1 MQIYGF
7 YLKEKNDFEYS
18 GLYTEWKVP
27 EHLAL
32 DSPELEKQIAE
43 AGNEI
48 GFIFPVF
55 DVADSHDVALIERVG
70 KLLEKQDTPSVV
82 MALNVPL
89 LDKKTWETM
98 NASLCKAFDAVV
110 DVSKVCAAGH
120 ATTSEGVAAVIE
132 GIGHMLERPGLVGL
146 DYSDVCSL
154 VRAAGNM
161 YVGWGYMSTDKSDD
175 VRRTKTAA
183 GIALSM
189 ISAQL
194 PTDNPK
200 KVRHAKTVK
209 EIIDA
214 TIAAK
219 VGDVGE
225 IRRVLFCA
233 EDNSPTTAL
242 VDVFESVDMVDKIMD
257 DAQIVLSVRVEDSLP
272 SRIIMLASTNPLP
285 ELS

>member
-110 DVSKVCAAGH
+110 DVSRICAKGR
-120 ATTSEGVAAVIE
+120 ATPSEGVSAVIE

-146 DYSDVCSL
+146 DFDDVCSL
-154 VRAAGNM
+154 VRGAGNM
-161 YVGWGYMSTDKSDD
+161 YVGWGYMPTDRPDD

-183 GIALSM
+183 EIALSM
-189 ISAQL
+189 ISSQL
-194 PTDNPK
+194 PTDDPE

-219 VGDVGE
+219 VGDMRE

-233 EDNSPTTAL
+233 EDNSPTAAI
-242 VDVFESVDMVDKIMD
+242 VDVTESVDMVDRIVD
-257 DAQIVLSVRVEDSLP
+257 DAQIVFSVRFEDSLP
-272 SRIIMLASTNPLP
+272 SRIIMLASTNPL
-285 ELS
+285 SQSS